1 MNKFIGNLSR
11 AINEG
16 FSEVSTQTSA
26 ESQRNEELSNLEVK
40 IKEIDLKIEK
50 RYTLLGQTVA
60 DSLRKTE
67 PVNQEFLVPLF
78 IPIKELDWERQ
89 QLLEV
94 IKEIKAKQ
102 ADQLKAQELIIAK
115 KQVQDELHKLQELKD
130 MGVID
135 VEEFEV
141 TEAKL
146 NKRVNNFEKLYNLK
160 IAFERNGSIPLWQIY
175 PNRQNTIRAIKQTN
189 SRG

>member
-1 MNKFIGNLSR
+1 MNKFLGNLSR

-26 ESQRNEELSNLEVK
+26 ESQRNEELSNIEVK
-40 IKEIDLKIEK
+40 IKEIDIKIEK

-94 IKEIKAKQ
+94 VKEIKAKQ
-102 ADQLKAQELIIAK
+102 ADQLKTQELIIAK

-135 VEEFEV
+135 IEEFEV

-160 IAFERNGSIPLWQIY
+160 IAFERNLI
-175 PNRQNTIRAIKQTN
+175 
-189 SRG
+189 SRDEYLSRKAMLE

>member
-1 MNKFIGNLSR
+1 MNKFLGNLSR

-26 ESQRNEELSNLEVK
+26 EYQRNEELSNLEVK

-50 RYTLLGQTVA
+50 RYSLLGQEVA
-60 DSLRKTE
+60 DTLRKTE
-67 PVNQEFLVPLF
+67 PVNQEFLIPLF

-89 QLLEV
+89 QLVEA

-102 ADQLKAQELIIAK
+102 ADQLKAQELIRTK
-115 KQVQDELHKLQELKD
+115 KQVQDELQKLQELKD

-135 VEEFEV
+135 AEEFEV

-146 NKRVNNFEKLYNLK
+146 NKRIHNFEKLYNLK
-160 IAFERNGSIPLWQIY
+160 TAFERNLISQDEY
-175 PNRQNTIRAIKQTN
+175 MNRKAMLE
-189 SRG
+189 

>member
-1 MNKFIGNLSR
+1 M
-11 AINEG
+11 
-16 FSEVSTQTSA
+16 
-26 ESQRNEELSNLEVK
+26 
-40 IKEIDLKIEK
+40 
-50 RYTLLGQTVA
+50 
-60 DSLRKTE
+60 
-67 PVNQEFLVPLF
+67 
-78 IPIKELDWERQ
+78 
-89 QLLEV
+89 EV

-102 ADQLKAQELIIAK
+102 AEQLKSQELIIAK

-160 IAFERNGSIPLWQIY
+160 IAFERNLI
-175 PNRQNTIRAIKQTN
+175 
-189 SRG
+189 SRDEYLSRKAMLE